1 MVSTVKYILGILAI
15 YYSYTYLN
23 HQWDLARYNQLENLL
38 ISNTNEVIN
47 ATAAANAGDM
57 SKQIYIDKRTGRGY
71 LNAAVA

>member
-15 YYSYTYLN
+15 YYGYTYLQ
-23 HQWDLARYNQLENLL
+23 HQYDLARYNQLENLI

-57 SKQIYIDKRTGRGY
+57 SKQIYIDKRTNKGY
-71 LNAAVA
+71 LGAALM